1 MACRRRFRWKRAVP
15 SRQLAVGK
23 VDKWMGVNE
32 TTVPLST
39 LDAIIKSTNVTTAA
53 EDDVMM
59 IDDNSY
65 LRTESCW

>member
-1 MACRRRFRWKRAVP
+1 M
-15 SRQLAVGK
+15 GK

-39 LDAIIKSTNVTTAA
+39 LDAIIKSNNVTTAA